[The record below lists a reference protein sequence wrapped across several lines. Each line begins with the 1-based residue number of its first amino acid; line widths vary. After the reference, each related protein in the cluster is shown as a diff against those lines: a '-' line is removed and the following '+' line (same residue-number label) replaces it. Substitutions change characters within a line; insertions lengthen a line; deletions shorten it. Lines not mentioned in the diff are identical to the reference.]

1 MQTLASQRASG
12 ILKIDGDPSGAVYFD
27 GGEITFAR
35 ASWAPDVGTRLL
47 CGFRLPDEAR
57 ELIAGANQPDRD
69 VGGALLRRNYLS
81 RAALSSILRSAV
93 VDAVTMLTVPME
105 AGSFVSDLR
114 LAVPDAHWAG
124 TYSRL
129 RAADVWVQA
138 RGWVART
145 ARHRVARTALV
156 ELCDLGVPS
165 AIVRRE
171 EWVIACAITGA
182 MSAQG
187 IAWRYGLALCDVI
200 EQVSLLLE
208 AGLCALVPG
217 PALAGPPR
225 PGPALAGPP
234 RPAAGLA
241 ASLPHRPQSAGPAPI
256 RPVMSAQVAAGD
268 GAPPDSSAYTPSPLE
283 LLRRVLDGL
292 KNMS

>member
-1 MQTLASQRASG
+1 M
-12 ILKIDGDPSGAVYFD
+12 
-27 GGEITFAR
+27 
-35 ASWAPDVGTRLL
+35 
-47 CGFRLPDEAR
+47 PDEAR

-171 EWVIACAITGA
+171 EWAIACAITGA

-208 AGLCALVPG
+208 VGLCALVPG

-241 ASLPHRPQSAGPAPI
+241 ASLPHRPQGAGPAPI

-268 GAPPDSSAYTPSPLE
+268 GAPPDSSAYTPSPPE